1 MKRASLRLAIFDIDG
16 TLRRVRD
23 PWIHLHN
30 HLGVAD
36 LAKEFP
42 ARWQKGEI
50 SYDEWA
56 ELDAALWRGYS
67 REEIVEALE
76 HNPLRVGARKLVGWF
91 NSRSIPC
98 VGISSG
104 LSVFNEV
111 TAEELNIKK
120 ISSNELQ
127 FEGNICNG
135 KITIQVNEE
144 NKGQVMDKIL
154 QLYSTTEEQVV
165 AFGDGTADI
174 PLLQKAGLGVAIC
187 PSSKMVSFSAGHVVG
202 EEPIDRV
209 LPFVEKHFRVG
220 L

>member
-1 MKRASLRLAIFDIDG
+1 MGRTPLKLAIFDIDG

-42 ARWQKGEI
+42 VRWQRGEI

-67 REEIVEALE
+67 REKIVEALAL
-76 HNPLRVGARKLVGWF
+76 NPLRAGARKLVDWF

-104 LSVFNEV
+104 LAIFNEL
-111 TAEELNIKK
+111 TAEELKIKE
-120 ISSNELQ
+120 IVSNELK

-135 KITIQVNEE
+135 KIAIQVNEE
-144 NKGQVMDKIL
+144 NKGQVMDNIL
-154 QLYSTTEEQVV
+154 RRYNTAAEQVV

-174 PLLQKAGLGVAIC
+174 PLLTKAGLGVAIC
-187 PSSKMVSFSAGHVVG
+187 PDHESVRFSADHIVG

-209 LPFVEKHFRVG
+209 LPFVEQYFRV
-220 L
+220 

>member
-1 MKRASLRLAIFDIDG
+1 MGRTPLKLAIFDIDG

-36 LAKEFP
+36 LAKDFP
-42 ARWQKGEI
+42 ERWQKGEI

-56 ELDAALWRGYS
+56 ELDAGLWRGYS
-67 REEIVEALE
+67 REKIVGALE
-76 HNPLRVGARKLVGWF
+76 LNPFRVGARELVDWF
-91 NSRSIPC
+91 NSRSIAC

-104 LSVFNEV
+104 LSIFNDV
-111 TAEELNIKK
+111 TAKELKIKE
-120 ISSNELQ
+120 IVSNELQ

-135 KITIQVNEE
+135 KIAIQVNEE
-144 NKGQVMDKIL
+144 NKGQVMDMVL
-154 QLYSTTEEQVV
+154 QRYRAREEEVV

-174 PLLQKAGLGVAIC
+174 PLLAKAGLGVAIC
-187 PSSKMVSFSAGHVVG
+187 PSNKMVSFSAVHVVG

-209 LPFVEKHFRVG
+209 LPFVQRHFKI
-220 L
+220 

>member
-1 MKRASLRLAIFDIDG
+1 MAKNSLKLAIFDIDG

-42 ARWQKGEI
+42 ARWQRGEI

-56 ELDAALWRGYS
+56 ELDAALWRGYA
-67 REEIVEALE
+67 RDKIVEALKL
-76 HNPLRVGARKLVGWF
+76 NPLRVGARRLVDWF

-104 LSVFNEV
+104 LAVFNEV
-111 TAEELNIKK
+111 TAQELNIKE
-120 ISSNELQ
+120 IISNELQ
-127 FEGNICNG
+127 FEDHICNG
-135 KITIQVNEE
+135 KIAIQVNEE

-154 QLYSTTEEQVV
+154 QRYSTAEEQVV

-187 PSSKMVSFSAGHVVG
+187 PSNELVEFSAAHVVG
-202 EEPIDRV
+202 DEPIHRA
-209 LPFVEKHFRVG
+209 LPFVEKHFRV
-220 L
+220 

>member
-1 MKRASLRLAIFDIDG
+1 MTKTPLKLAIFDIDG

-23 PWIHLHN
+23 PWIHLHH

-50 SYDEWA
+50 SYAEWA

-67 REEIVEALE
+67 REKIVEALE
-76 HNPLRVGARKLVGWF
+76 LNPLRVGARKLVDWF

-104 LSVFNEV
+104 LAIFNEV
-111 TAEELNIKK
+111 TAEELNIKEI
-120 ISSNELQ
+120 ISNDLQ

-154 QLYSTTEEQVV
+154 QRYSTAEEQVV

-174 PLLQKAGLGVAIC
+174 PVLTKAGLGVAIC
-187 PSSKMVSFSAGHVVG
+187 PSNELVGCSAVHVVR
-202 EEPIDRV
+202 EEPIDRA
-209 LPFVEKHFRVG
+209 LPFVEKHFG
-220 L
+220 I

>member
-1 MKRASLRLAIFDIDG
+1 MVIPSLRLAIFDIDG

-36 LAKEFP
+36 LAKGFP
-42 ARWQKGEI
+42 GRWQRGEI
-50 SYDEWA
+50 SYAEWA

-67 REEIVEALE
+67 REEIVEALAL
-76 HNPLRVGARKLVGWF
+76 NPLRVGARTLVDWF

-104 LSVFNEV
+104 LTIFNEI
-111 TAEELNIKK
+111 TAEELNIKE
-120 ISSNELQ
+120 IISNELQ
-127 FEGNICNG
+127 FAGNVCNG
-135 KITIQVNEE
+135 KVAIQVNEE

-154 QLYSTTEEQVV
+154 RHYNTAEEQVV

-174 PLLQKAGLGVAIC
+174 PLLTKAGFGVAIC
-187 PSSKMVSFSAGHVVG
+187 PANESVRYSADHVVG
-202 EEPIDRV
+202 EEPIDKV
-209 LPFVEKHFRVG
+209 LPFLEKNFRVG
-220 L
+220 

>member
-1 MKRASLRLAIFDIDG
+1 MVKLSLKLAIFDIDG

-36 LAKEFP
+36 LAKKFP

-67 REEIVEALE
+67 RENIVEALE
-76 HNPLRVGARKLVGWF
+76 FNPFRVGARKLVGWF

-111 TAEELNIKK
+111 TAEELNIKE
-120 ISSNELQ
+120 IISNELQ

-135 KITIQVNEE
+135 KIAIQVNEE
-144 NKGQVMDKIL
+144 NKGRVMDKIL
-154 QLYSTTEEQVV
+154 QSYGTAEEQVV